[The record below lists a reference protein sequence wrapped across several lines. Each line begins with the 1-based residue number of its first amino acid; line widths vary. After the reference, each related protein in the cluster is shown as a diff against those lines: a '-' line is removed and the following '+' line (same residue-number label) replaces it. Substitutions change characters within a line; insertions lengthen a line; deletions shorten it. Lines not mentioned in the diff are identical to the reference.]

1 MAHGRMKGIP
11 EKPKHGKKT
20 VLRLLRYLAGN
31 RCLLAVVM
39 LLVLINIG
47 TGLGASYLMRPIINN
62 YIVPGN
68 ADGLAEM
75 LLLLLGVYLLGVV
88 ATNIEYRLLNVMGQK
103 TVARIRK
110 DLFHNVQRLPVGYFD
125 KKQYGDLMS
134 LYTNDMDRVSE
145 ALTDNLAD
153 FITAILTL
161 LGIVGLML
169 YISPLLT
176 LVCFAILPL
185 MMLAPTFIVKR
196 SKTHFKAQQ
205 QALARLNGF
214 VEEKMSGQKV
224 IKVFGAEERTR
235 QQFAGLN
242 HDLKAQ
248 SLKAQLFSGAMI
260 PTMQA
265 LTTLNFVLVTV
276 VGALLAIVRGLDI
289 GGLATFV
296 QYTRQWGQPMNQLA
310 NLYNN
315 LQSAVAGAE
324 RIFAVI
330 DEQPEPCDID
340 TALAPAVQGK
350 LEFQD
355 VWFEYQP
362 HTPILKGINLT
373 IEPGEKVALVG
384 KTGAG
389 KTTFLNLLPRFY
401 DVAKG
406 EIRID
411 GIPLTAFSRSHLRS
425 IQTIVLQDTHL
436 FAGTVMEN
444 IRYGRLDATDQEV
457 IDAARL
463 TSAHSFIRRLPQGYH
478 TLLEN
483 DGANLSKG
491 QRQLLSIARSAI
503 ANPAILLLDEA
514 TSNIDTRSEM
524 LIQNGLD
531 KLMQNRT
538 SIVIAHRLSTVQ
550 NADRILVFHN
560 GQIVESGTHAQLLAL
575 QGHYF
580 ALHTRTF
587 HS

>member
-1 MAHGRMKGIP
+1 
-11 EKPKHGKKT
+11 
-20 VLRLLRYLAGN
+20 
-31 RCLLAVVM
+31 
-39 LLVLINIG
+39 
-47 TGLGASYLMRPIINN
+47 
-62 YIVPGN
+62 
-68 ADGLAEM
+68 
-75 LLLLLGVYLLGVV
+75 
-88 ATNIEYRLLNVMGQK
+88 
-103 TVARIRK
+103 
-110 DLFHNVQRLPVGYFD
+110 
-125 KKQYGDLMS
+125 MS

-483 DGANLSKG
+483 DGANLSQG